1 MLNAIETDNMATLS
15 ENSVLEEK
23 KDLSENFS
31 KSIKILDQEPLEEI
45 FEETKSIHDSVKV
58 AIFRQAIFLID
69 PSLNGLWA
77 PLLSLSKLL
86 ITTMFAM
93 LIKDYVN
100 K

>member
-58 AIFRQAIFLID
+58 AIYRHKIFL
-69 PSLNGLWA
+69 
-77 PLLSLSKLL
+77 SK
-86 ITTMFAM
+86 TQ
-93 LIKDYVN
+93 V
-100 K
+100 

>member
-69 PSLNGLWA
+69 PSLNGL
-77 PLLSLSKLL
+77 
-86 ITTMFAM
+86 
-93 LIKDYVN
+93 
-100 K
+100 

>member
-1 MLNAIETDNMATLS
+1 MATLS

-69 PSLNGLWA
+69 PSLNGL
-77 PLLSLSKLL
+77 
-86 ITTMFAM
+86 
-93 LIKDYVN
+93 
-100 K
+100 